1 MRKIFEVVQD
11 SKHALSLSFVM
22 FGGRSQTRI
31 CGWCAAA
38 LHQTAFGWALKA
50 SNVVCLTFRYE
61 RGKAAVPFDRS
72 QRLCDM
78 YGTDGATGCHSDIQ
92 TNAIEQHHMET
103 AQQISSGQ
111 L

>member
-1 MRKIFEVVQD
+1 MV
-11 SKHALSLSFVM
+11 
-22 FGGRSQTRI
+22 RSS
-31 CGWCAAA
+31 
-38 LHQTAFGWALKA
+38 A
-50 SNVVCLTFRYE
+50 SSNCLWMGTKRCKRHFLTFRYE

-78 YGTDGATGCHSDIQ
+78 YGTDGATGCHSDIK
-92 TNAIEQHHMET
+92 TNAIELHHMET